1 MLYTISNIYA
11 PDKEKE
17 QVDFF
22 HELKSAF
29 AIQNIDVSDK
39 VILGGDW
46 NVIQNVQLDKLGG
59 NDELKIRSLDMINNL
74 KMQYDLQDIW
84 RILYP
89 TNKRFTWRQKRPI
102 IQCRLDFW
110 LPSVNIQDTVV
121 NADEMSTKS
130 LYLAR
135 LRRYKQICVLPF
147 LAKICKFKMAAV
159 FGEGK
164 IFSKLPRVHFLDT
177 LWVENFDKIA
187 LSRTVKEIEAN
198 LCFSIFGKVAK

>member
-1 MLYTISNIYA
+1 MGDLLYVLTINDILYTISNIYA

-22 HELKSAF
+22 YELKSAF

-59 NDELKIRSLDMINNL
+59 HDELKIRSLDMINNL

-89 TNKRFTWRQKRPI
+89 TNKRFTWRHKQPL

-110 LPSVNIQDTVV
+110 LTSVNIQDTVV
-121 NADEMSTKS
+121 NADIIPGVFSDHSVIILKLDDKTEVNCGNGFWKLNCS
-130 LYLAR
+130 LLN
-135 LRRYKQICVLPF
+135 
-147 LAKICKFKMAAV
+147 
-159 FGEGK
+159 GK
-164 IFSKLPRVHFLDT
+164 NYISEISELIPAWGKEHSPID
-177 LWVENFDKIA
+177 DK
-187 LSRTVKEIEAN
+187 
-198 LCFSIFGKVAK
+198 